1 MTGTG
6 VMFYNTT
13 ATGYT
18 FQPFTFANGST
29 ETLSAPTTGTY
40 AGILL
45 FQDPTVVSSAVS
57 SFAGGT
63 NANLTGTLYL
73 PKAGLSFS
81 NGASAAYTIIVADSV
96 VFTGG
101 VTLNN
106 NYSSLPGGSP
116 IKGNAALSE

>member
-1 MTGTG
+1 
-6 VMFYNTT
+6 
-13 ATGYT
+13 
-18 FQPFTFANGST
+18 
-29 ETLSAPTTGTY
+29 
-40 AGILL
+40 
-45 FQDPTVVSSAVS
+45 VVSSAVS